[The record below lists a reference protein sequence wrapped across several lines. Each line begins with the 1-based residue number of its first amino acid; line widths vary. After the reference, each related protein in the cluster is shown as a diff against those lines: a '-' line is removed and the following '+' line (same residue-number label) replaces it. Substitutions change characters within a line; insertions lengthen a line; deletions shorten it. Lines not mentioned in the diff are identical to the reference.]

1 MISVVI
7 PAHNEAAVIG
17 RCLAGLTTG
26 PAAGKLEIVV
36 VANGCTDDT
45 AERAATYPG
54 VEVID
59 TSIPGKG
66 HALNLGDERAA
77 GFPRFYVDADIEL
90 GYDAIRAV
98 ARVLER
104 GDALVAAP
112 RIAVDLSGRPWRVR
126 AYYDIWT
133 RLPYLRHRHV
143 GSGVYAVSEA
153 GRARFEQFPEMIAD
167 DLFIRNIFEPEERMT
182 VANHTFTV
190 RPPTTLRGIVQVRTR
205 VLAGN
210 AELIR
215 SMPHLARQTEA
226 PRPFAPVARTPRLW
240 PAAAIYT
247 GVYAAAR
254 AKAAWKLRH
263 GDLGHWERDDSAR
276 VEAAS

>member
-1 MISVVI
+1 MISVII

-17 RCLAGLTTG
+17 RCLAPLTSG

-45 AERAATYPG
+45 AARAETYPG
-54 VEVID
+54 VHVID
-59 TSIPGKG
+59 TSVPGKG
-66 HALNLGDERAA
+66 HALNLGDSHAT

-90 GYDAIRAV
+90 SYDAIRAV
-98 ARVLER
+98 GRVLER

-112 RIAVDLSGRPWRVR
+112 RIAIDLAGRPWRVR

-153 GRARFEQFPEMIAD
+153 GRERFDQFPEMIAD

-182 VANHTFTV
+182 VASHTFTV
-190 RPPTTLRGIVQVRTR
+190 RPPTTLRGIVQVRTW

-215 SMPHLARQTEA
+215 AMPHLARQTEA
-226 PRPFAPVARTPRLW
+226 PRPLGSIAGSPRLW
-240 PAAAIYT
+240 PGAAIYT

-254 AKAAWKLRH
+254 AKAAWKVRR
-263 GDLGHWERDDSAR
+263 GDLKHWERDDSAR
-276 VEAAS
+276 VEVGS